1 MQLNEVGILAR
12 DGMALV
18 QGHFRLES
26 DEAEAANLTLPSQPG
41 IVFGLGRAPLKRM
54 LCLVDDL
61 RRGPDGLYDASRPA
75 LQLAFVASGFP
86 SLETLFAHMK
96 DTARVDFRSDGIG
109 VATVEARHPAAS
121 ETGSISG
128 RVQSLALTAT
138 CEADG
143 LRLLVDGEVGPLS
156 TYKVE
161 RPVLNQG
168 RIIADVVVPW
178 ACLKVQGSKLVW
190 LEDQVRQRAWG
201 GAGPFPFG
209 PTLAGVAL
217 NQFSGSPCFPGRWQ
231 VDRARLGNAYPY
243 VNAGVDDEALT
254 LTPLPAPLLGV
265 DGFASMSSG
274 GPMLKLASLGFE
286 AWRRMLERRDS
297 ATLEM
302 SGDGIGFLDRYVGRA
317 AEDGSMRQLITRCF
331 FSLDRRPDGLLV
343 AVEGELGDIVP
354 GTAFRS
360 GKASAIGPR
369 FEVQFQIPAA
379 FILARNLP
387 IPRFVQERVR
397 PTSG

>member
-41 IVFGLGRAPLKRM
+41 IVFGWGRAPGKRM
-54 LCLVDDL
+54 LCVVGDL

-75 LQLAFVASGFP
+75 LQLAFMAGGFP
-86 SLETLFAHMK
+86 NLETLFAHMK

-109 VATVEARHPAAS
+109 VAIVEARHPAAG

-143 LRLLVDGEVGPLS
+143 LRLLVDGEAGPLS
-156 TYKVE
+156 TYKVDG
-161 RPVLNQG
+161 PVLERA
-168 RIIADVVVPW
+168 RIVADVVVPW

-231 VDRARLGNAYPY
+231 VDRARFGNAHPF
-243 VNAGVDDEALT
+243 VSAGIAQEALT
-254 LTPLPAPLLGV
+254 LSPLSAPLRGV
-265 DGFASMSSG
+265 DGFASMNVGLGVVATNVLQGVHPRVRLNEAGVATLHFLGNPSDERAQECPPDACGSSG
-274 GPMLKLASLGFE
+274 DDLSDC
-286 AWRRMLERRDS
+286 R
-297 ATLEM
+297 
-302 SGDGIGFLDRYVGRA
+302 
-317 AEDGSMRQLITRCF
+317 
-331 FSLDRRPDGLLV
+331 
-343 AVEGELGDIVP
+343 
-354 GTAFRS
+354 
-360 GKASAIGPR
+360 
-369 FEVQFQIPAA
+369 
-379 FILARNLP
+379 
-387 IPRFVQERVR
+387 
-397 PTSG
+397 